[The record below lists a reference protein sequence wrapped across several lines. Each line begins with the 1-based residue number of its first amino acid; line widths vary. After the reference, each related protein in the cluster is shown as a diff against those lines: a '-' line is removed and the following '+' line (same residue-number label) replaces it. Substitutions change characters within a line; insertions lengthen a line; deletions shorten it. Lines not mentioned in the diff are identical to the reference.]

1 MGSKVQ
7 DVVFNETG
15 QTFFFDPPEGVPS
28 SVTSVA
34 VYPLGT
40 GDDGTAESATTGSAS
55 VDSVSTTLDA
65 TSGKGQ
71 SDERKLNL
79 TATTNIAL
87 NRDYVVTSAATAEW
101 EWVTVVG
108 IASADYVTVR
118 EPLRN
123 LYASADTFKGAR
135 ISISV
140 DSTWVADSSNITDTT
155 DPTPGLRLRWVY
167 TVDSVKYTHDSY
179 ANLVRYPY
187 NHSVTSADMIGYYP
201 NWVNDLPTYHR
212 EDRGQRLI
220 EEAALEVRDDIFMAG
235 HAAEMIRDQ
244 PRIDGL
250 VKRKSNV
257 FLFRSGRD
265 VDMLA
270 YYEGK
275 YETYM
280 DQCIRIVTRVA
291 EATGTSG
298 GGHDTVATGLFTK

>member
-1 MGSKVQ
+1 MAARVQ
-7 DVVFNETG
+7 DIVFAETG
-15 QTFFFDPPEGVPS
+15 QAFFFDPPEGVPS
-28 SVTSVA
+28 GTPTAA
-34 VYPLGT
+34 VYPLST
-40 GDDGTAESATTGSAS
+40 GDDGTAEDATTGAAS
-55 VDSVSTTLDA
+55 VDSVGTTLDA

-71 SDERKLNL
+71 SDERKLSL

-87 NRDYVVTSAATAEW
+87 NRDYVVVSAATAEW

-123 LYASADTFKGAR
+123 VFASADTFKGAR
-135 ISISV
+135 ISIGV
-140 DSTWVADSSNITDTT
+140 DSTWVAASSNISDGI
-155 DPTPGLRLRWVY
+155 DPTPGFRIRWVY
-167 TVDSVKYTHDSY
+167 TVSGVEYTHDAY

-187 NHSVTSADMIGYYP
+187 NHSVTSADMLGFYP

-212 EDRGQRLI
+212 EDRGYRLI
-220 EEAALEVRDDIFMAG
+220 DEAALEVRDDIFLSG

-250 VKRKSNV
+250 VKRKALV
-257 FLFRSGRD
+257 YLFRSGRD

-270 YYEGK
+270 YYETK

-280 DQCIRIVTRVA
+280 DQAIRIVTRVA
-291 EATGTSG
+291 EATGTG
-298 GGHDTVATGLFTK
+298 GGGEDTVAKGIWTK